1 VPEGSINAF
10 LSTHYQ
16 NGQGT
21 VRDVSRLPRRV
32 LSGRQQAIGA
42 PSGECSRL
50 ATRSDSAV
58 RSARPVAGRSW
69 SCCTDSVSRQ
79 ARLASLDAVEVGC
92 PAARRHRTAAR
103 TLRFG
108 ASGLRVKHRAAA
120 PSRRRGAGR
129 SRRGHFSRLPDLR
142 TSPRRHGADRGSR
155 STTFPIC
162 LPYSNGI
169 SPEPGGLVQQRA
181 VLRSA
186 TVTRPP
192 REAQAAGADQDY
204 RKLCEHSI

>member
-1 VPEGSINAF
+1 MSADCLAECCQDDNRQ
-10 LSTHYQ
+10 L
-16 NGQGT
+16 
-21 VRDVSRLPRRV
+21 VRHP
-32 LSGRQQAIGA
+32 A
-42 PSGECSRL
+42 ECSRL

-120 PSRRRGAGR
+120 CQIFGHRHVVMVLIVALVPVLIVYSSSIARDPRWGALSTRRQLSVWTDDFSNLFTVLKWHFSSAWRPSATTRRPAQRHRDAAAARGAGR
-129 SRRGHFSRLPDLR
+129 G
-142 TSPRRHGADRGSR
+142 RGS
-155 STTFPIC
+155 
-162 LPYSNGI
+162 
-169 SPEPGGLVQQRA
+169 GL
-181 VLRSA
+181 
-186 TVTRPP
+186 
-192 REAQAAGADQDY
+192 
-204 RKLCEHSI
+204 